1 MNSKNFEP
9 QESIHDAC
17 GILSDR
23 TVSGSGLD
31 RRDFLRQMGKSLAV
45 VASVP
50 LLETMMGKA
59 GAAFAAE
66 PAGKPR
72 VSKSGFADVYAFKCG
87 ILKTQTQYMLKDTR
101 VGTPM
106 DIPVTFFMIRHG
118 KDWVAFDTGNN
129 AMVAKDPVGY
139 WTAPIVKAYT
149 PVMKDYE
156 EFKVQIDKALGIRPK
171 EIKAVVLSHGHLDH
185 AGAIDNFVGT
195 NVPLYFQKKELATIK
210 DEMAKNKATGVTTAY
225 IPGDFAKMNKLNIK
239 TVDGVYDLF
248 GDKSVVLFPTP
259 GHTPGHQSL
268 MVKQSN
274 GTIAILCADAEYTL
288 ENMNDAIPPGLAWD
302 IPQSSQA
309 LNMFKVMQWMSSN
322 VEVVPSH
329 DPKYWSNKPLAPKLY
344 EL

>member
-1 MNSKNFEP
+1 MNSKTLEP
-9 QESIHDAC
+9 QESRNDAS
-17 GILSDR
+17 GTFIDQAA
-23 TVSGSGLD
+23 SGSELD
-31 RRDFLRQMGKSLAV
+31 RRDFLRHMGKSLAV

-59 GAAFAAE
+59 GAAFAAA
-66 PAGKPR
+66 PATQPR
-72 VSKSGFADVYAFKCG
+72 VSKSGLADVYAFKCG

-149 PVMKDYE
+149 PVMKDFE
-156 EFKVQIDKALGIRPK
+156 EFKIQIDKALGIRPK
-171 EIKAVVLSHGHLDH
+171 DLKAVILSHGHLDH

-195 NVPLYFQKKELATIK
+195 GVPLYFQKKELQVIK

-239 TVDGVYDLF
+239 TVDGVHDLF
-248 GDKSVVLFPTP
+248 GDQSVVLFPTP

-274 GTIAILCADAEYTL
+274 GAVTILCADAEYTL
-288 ENMNDAIPPGLAWD
+288 ENMYEAIPPGLAWD

-309 LNMFKVMQWMSSN
+309 LYMFKVMKWMGPN
-322 VEVVPSH
+322 VEIVPSH